1 MKLSPEKFFQSNA
14 AYSTLLILVLVYFS
28 GMVLF
33 EIPQTPFYYDSGI
46 HIDAAKMLAYGLG
59 QPITPYTYELFST
72 QTTGPTLTWFG
83 AIAVRIFGAHIWTA
97 GFAAASLSLLL
108 LAILC
113 RRLYSLLGRQTLPIF
128 LCLCLLFLLQNI
140 QWWVIFIGDMSSLI
154 LFLIATTLAVDPTL
168 SERKRHIYTAIAATL
183 SLRARLTSLPM
194 IAGLVT
200 YLVLR
205 QAFLIWKNQSSIKE
219 CIGLFAL
226 SFAVFAMINACFE
239 SVEYSFFL
247 LSPDTSYV
255 DFLSDRMAFLSGNST
270 MGVGTLLKSDDVIA
284 QVTGNLSSNYAFLA
298 KTLHEKFGINFTL
311 PLILLSTLLASLCAI
326 QQQNNLDRLI
336 TAVFL
341 AFLFIA
347 FWFFVLAKV
356 LFDRYTMQLI
366 FLIFTLLLLSSYRF
380 FSWTGIIMLAVATF
394 IVMPQ
399 TMRTQLHDTLLF
411 IQKTDP
417 AAFTAKTTNSELEE
431 AANFLTSHTMA
442 KPLAKCGWMS
452 STWSI
457 DYLLPPGEHFTD
469 CYKLIRNALVFD
481 AAFYLQ
487 HNPDAAAHIRA
498 EDIAT
503 AEAHFLNSNR
513 TSPVRYQW
521 QSPVSFTLVIYKSAW
536 RFSKFNENV
545 RSAQKALQDACK
557 PTTLFNNNSVR
568 VMECTFENLQQYI
581 PTSEYSFFVDDTP
594 YWKR

>member
-1 MKLSPEKFFQSNA
+1 
-14 AYSTLLILVLVYFS
+14 
-28 GMVLF
+28 
-33 EIPQTPFYYDSGI
+33 
-46 HIDAAKMLAYGLG
+46 
-59 QPITPYTYELFST
+59 
-72 QTTGPTLTWFG
+72 
-83 AIAVRIFGAHIWTA
+83 
-97 GFAAASLSLLL
+97 
-108 LAILC
+108 
-113 RRLYSLLGRQTLPIF
+113 
-128 LCLCLLFLLQNI
+128 
-140 QWWVIFIGDMSSLI
+140 
-154 LFLIATTLAVDPTL
+154 
-168 SERKRHIYTAIAATL
+168 
-183 SLRARLTSLPM
+183 
-194 IAGLVT
+194 
-200 YLVLR
+200 
-205 QAFLIWKNQSSIKE
+205 
-219 CIGLFAL
+219 
-226 SFAVFAMINACFE
+226 
-239 SVEYSFFL
+239 
-247 LSPDTSYV
+247 
-255 DFLSDRMAFLSGNST
+255 MAFLSGNST

-452 STWSI
+452 SAWSI